1 MKWFCRACRM
11 RCLLHTTPCA
21 SSALLY
27 CQGLSITSAGVSTAF
42 LSTPSFVL
50 LSLWNDLLR
59 RLGFYC
65 LFVVRMLVVLELS
78 TVDLAFLC
86 LIWTCAIA
94 ESSTTDSNAA
104 PLLRC
109 HFVELWN
116 SQIYVHKYLVIES
129 IHSQRIDLLIF
140 IINHQSTQHA
150 GEALMNASKI
160 LPNPC

>member
-21 SSALLY
+21 SSSLLY

-59 RLGFYC
+59 RLGY
-65 LFVVRMLVVLELS
+65 LLS
-78 TVDLAFLC
+78 VCCTNAGSSWTFDSWLGFPLPDLNLC
-86 LIWTCAIA
+86 HCRIFK
-94 ESSTTDSNAA
+94 TDSNAA